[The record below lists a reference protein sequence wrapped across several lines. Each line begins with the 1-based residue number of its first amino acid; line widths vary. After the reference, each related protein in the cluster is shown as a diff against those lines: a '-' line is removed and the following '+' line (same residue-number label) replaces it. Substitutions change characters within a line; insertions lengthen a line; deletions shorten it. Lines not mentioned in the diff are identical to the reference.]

1 MTHTPTPRI
10 PRWLRE
16 KEAQHDQ
23 NRFFN
28 PDFLLLPNGQPV
40 RELRL
45 AGTDVNA
52 YCLERF
58 DTSLDDLIEAARQRF
73 ELATDSAVHLL
84 AGVMAGIKLGE
95 PGVLHQSLL
104 QDVEHNLLACALQ
117 DYSDA
122 KMQLGLLYCS
132 AGKYFGHTQEEGLT
146 WMLKAFESKHSD
158 AAAELGIYYLRK
170 ERWDKAEQYLRKG
183 DKRKCAMSAFKL
195 AQMHHQGA
203 GRIEQNIQKAFKLYG
218 QASMRGY
225 PDATVEMVELYLN
238 DPQAFSLHA
247 TPEEL
252 LREAI
257 ADGLPRAMFW
267 LADLFEQGQHVQ
279 QDLDEAVALYQQ
291 AADHGFAIAQLILG
305 NIYEDSRPA
314 TFPIPKDIDQATHWY
329 ERAANN
335 PENDEVRKRAFLAL
349 GDIGMKTHRYEHA
362 RDCFLNATR
371 FGSVSGHR
379 LAAQAAHLHNAQQF
393 NKGGK

>member
-1 MTHTPTPRI
+1 MTQIPTPRT

-16 KEAQHDQ
+16 KEAQYDQ
-23 NRFFN
+23 NRVFN
-28 PDFLLLPNGQPV
+28 PDFLLLPNGQSV
-40 RELRL
+40 GALRL

-73 ELATDSAVHLL
+73 ELATDSAVQLL
-84 AGVMAGIKLGE
+84 AGVMAGIKLGD
-95 PGVLHQSLL
+95 PRALHQSLL
-104 QDVEHNLLACALQ
+104 LDVEHNLLACALQ

-132 AGKYFGHTQEEGLT
+132 AGKYFGHTEEEGLA
-146 WMLKAFESKHSD
+146 WMEKAFESNHSD
-158 AAAELGIYYLRK
+158 APAELGIYHLRK
-170 ERWDKAEQYLRKG
+170 ECWGKAEKYLRRG

-195 AQMHHQGA
+195 AQMYHQGA

-225 PDATVEMVELYLN
+225 PDATVEMVELFLN
-238 DPQAFSLHA
+238 DPRAFSLPA

-257 ADGLPRAMFW
+257 ADGFPKAMFW
-267 LADLFEQGQHVQ
+267 LADLFEHGQHVQ
-279 QDLDEAVALYQQ
+279 QDLGEAVALYQQ
-291 AADHGFAIAQLILG
+291 AADHGFAVAQLKMG
-305 NIYEDSRPA
+305 NIYDDSHPA
-314 TFPIPKDIDQATHWY
+314 TFPAPKDIDQAAHWY

-335 PENDEVRKRAFLAL
+335 PENGEVRKCAFLAL
-349 GDIGMKTHRYEHA
+349 GDIGMRTQRYEHA
-362 RDCFLNATR
+362 RDCFLKATH
-371 FGSVSGHR
+371 FGSVTGHH

-393 NKGGK
+393 NNGGK